1 LRYLTALVL
10 RVFAALGRPCAR
22 PRLFDVRQV
31 WMGSKAEDVDAS
43 EVNADQGLSRKSSPY
58 AGYRKAFLTPR
69 ELHDR
74 DELIYLSFH
83 PF

>member
-1 LRYLTALVL
+1 VSGGISELRYLTAVVL
-10 RVFAALGRPCAR
+10 RVFAALGRSYTR
-22 PRLFDVRQV
+22 LRLFDVRQV
-31 WMGSKAEDVDAS
+31 WIGYKAEDVNAS
-43 EVNADQGLSRKSSPY
+43 EVNEVQGLSR
-58 AGYRKAFLTPR
+58 RKAFLTPR